1 MITTKGKSI
10 LSKYLASGTSSYAS
24 YIGVGCG
31 ARPRRVFSA
40 SISSTESSTAAAGPG
55 NAKIIT
61 SSEYD
66 FQVGD
71 YVKIYN
77 ANGSNINSVY
87 LGIWKI
93 TEVMNTSSFK
103 FQIGDTTVRTLES
116 LSPSPKV
123 ILDFSNKVAMDFEM
137 LRLPIKS
144 RNSFIEN
151 GISMIELSAEL
162 PTTEIYE
169 ISEIGLFSDTSY
181 LASQINNKNISSFSG
196 DLDWVYQK
204 DSSVL
209 NIPFISTPLD
219 AENDIGTIEVEEEVF
234 QANSNNNIFSDNA
247 RLLRQER
254 PRYEKTTYFIAGDTS
269 TLVESS
275 GILTPDTVTNHI
287 KTNISGLSWLDK
299 SSPND
304 EIRLALS
311 LVNKVVGTAAPDELR
326 VMLEFSSEEGSG
338 AETATYRYARFHAI
352 LDNTDQ
358 DFTTNRYV
366 VLNKKLSELEKSQN
380 FSWSQVAFSK
390 IYVSTIKS
398 GSPTADY
405 YVALDSLKFEYL
417 TSNNPIYGL
426 TGYTIIKN
434 ATNSTVTKEENATQS
449 ITFKFAV
456 GV

>member
-40 SISSTESSTAAAGPG
+40 SISSTESSTAAAGSG

-169 ISEIGLFSDTSY
+169 ISELGLFSDTSDF
-181 LASQINNKNISSFSG
+181 SSRINNKNISSFSG
-196 DLDWVYQK
+196 DLPWSYQK
-204 DSSVL
+204 NSSVL
-209 NIPFISTPLD
+209 DIPFISVPLD
-219 AENDIGTIEVEEEVF
+219 SGNEISTIDVEEEVF
-234 QANSNNNIFSDNA
+234 QANSNNNLFKNNT
-247 RLLRQER
+247 RLLRQEK
-254 PRYEKTTYFIAGDTS
+254 PRYEKTTYFIAGNTS
-269 TLVESS
+269 TLEEAS

-287 KTNISGLSWLDK
+287 KTSISGLSWLDE

-311 LVNKVVGTAAPDELR
+311 LVNKVNETAAPDELR
-326 VMLEFSSEEGSG
+326 VLLEFSSEEGSG
-338 AETATYRYARFHAI
+338 VQTDTYRYARFHATI
-352 LDNTDQ
+352 DNTQQ

-366 VLNKKLSELEKSQN
+366 VLNKKLSELEKSQD
-380 FSWSQVAFSK
+380 FSWSQVRFSK

-398 GSPTADY
+398 GNPTADY

-434 ATNSTVTKEENATQS
+434 ANNSTITKEENATQS
-449 ITFKFAV
+449 IAFKFAV